1 MLFRSYIVINK
12 YGTFLGL
19 TPCDVTI
26 EAEKLPAKKGRA
38 RLLLDKPEET
48 LGFKGSK
55 DKYEKYLAKLEDY
68 KEVQELSPIFSFYN
82 KPEEIEKALKAFSNL
97 SPAKQK
103 GNMTFMIDSTL
114 LVSLECVK
122 DAVKKKYEDT
132 LCSKKQEN
140 LCAVCG
146 TNTYPILDESHGSVK
161 LPKGQTSG
169 SMLVSYNNNAF
180 ESYNLKGNL
189 NSDRKSVV

>member
-1 MLFRSYIVINK
+1 MIAELVELGKRIRKGHDALKEEKCSWYIVINK

-114 LVSLECVK
+114 LVSLECSKEKVRRYLMF
-122 DAVKKKYEDT
+122 KKT
-132 LCSKKQEN
+132 
-140 LCAVCG
+140 
-146 TNTYPILDESHGSVK
+146 
-161 LPKGQTSG
+161 
-169 SMLVSYNNNAF
+169 
-180 ESYNLKGNL
+180 
-189 NSDRKSVV
+189 RKSVRCLWHKYISYS